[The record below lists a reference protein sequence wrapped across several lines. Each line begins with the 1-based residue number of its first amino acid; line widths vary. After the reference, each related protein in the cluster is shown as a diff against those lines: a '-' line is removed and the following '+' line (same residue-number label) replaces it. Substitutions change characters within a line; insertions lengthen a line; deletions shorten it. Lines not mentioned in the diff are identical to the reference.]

1 MRASVII
8 VSFNSKDYLSDCL
21 PSLMPSICLEDEIIV
36 VNNASTDNT
45 SAWVKKNYHKVRLI
59 DSPENLGYAGGNN
72 LGARGSHGKYLVF
85 INPDTTVKKDWLN
98 PLLNALEKNN
108 DVGLV
113 TSKIL
118 QMEDPNLIN
127 TCGNDVHISGITL
140 CRGIGQF
147 SEIFKY
153 QEDVGAVSGA
163 AFAIRADLFGFL
175 DGFDENFFMYM
186 EDTDL
191 SWRGQIAG
199 YRCLYVPESIVF
211 HDYKL
216 NFGSK
221 KIFYQERNRYLLFL
235 KNLKW
240 STLFFLLPV
249 LFIAELI
256 SWSFVLLRDR
266 NNYRNKID
274 AYYWIFKN
282 WAQIKEKRSRIE
294 TYRKKTDH
302 FLLAKTSYYL
312 DFSQTGKNLIS
323 KAAKWFFTPIFWIL
337 RTLILIIVK

>member
-8 VSFNSKDYLSDCL
+8 VGFNSKDYLSNCL
-21 PSLMPSICLEDEIIV
+21 PSLMPSICTNDEIII
-36 VNNASTDNT
+36 VNNASTDN
-45 SAWVKKNYHKVRLI
+45 
-59 DSPENLGYAGGNN
+59 
-72 LGARGSHGKYLVF
+72 LGAKVSHGKYLVF
-85 INPDTTVKKDWLN
+85 INPDTTVKKDWLDS
-98 PLLNALEKNN
+98 LLNVLETNS

-118 QMEDPNLIN
+118 QMENPNIIN
-127 TCGNDVHISGITL
+127 TCGNDVHLSGITL
-140 CRGIGQF
+140 CRGIGQL
-147 SEIFKY
+147 SENYKY
-153 QEDVGAVSGA
+153 QEEVSAISGA
-163 AFAIRADLFGFL
+163 AFAIRADLFKL
-175 DGFDENFFMYM
+175 LNGFDDSFFMYM

-191 SWRGQIAG
+191 SWRGQING

-211 HDYKL
+211 HDYKMKL
-216 NFGSK
+216 GRK
-221 KIFYQERNRYLLFL
+221 KIFYQERNRYLLIL

-249 LFIAELI
+249 LIIAELI

-266 NNYRNKID
+266 INYRNKID

-302 FLLAKTSYYL
+302 FLLEKTSYYL
-312 DFSQTGKNLIS
+312 DFSQTGKNVVS
-323 KAAKWFFTPIFWIL
+323 RVAKWFFTPVFWIL
-337 RTLILIIVK
+337 RALILIIVK